1 MYVSIW
7 PEGFTS
13 SLSSVF
19 PWKVPVLSIRVPY
32 SSSSC
37 LFAFKIFHEFWWK
50 IPTTEWTEGVGVSK
64 RTRKSQAKIRKHQ
77 AKNLIQCIFFFSLFN
92 LSLLMG
98 HFCFCKVKKWNSSR
112 QWQRP
117 KTNKEERMR
126 YKKSCGCCECA
137 DDSHDDDLKYEVLKW
152 ERERPLFSIFFS
164 FLCNQ
169 LCEGWRW

>member
-1 MYVSIW
+1 MHVSIW

-64 RTRKSQAKIRKHQ
+64 RTRKSQAKKRKHQ
-77 AKNLIQCIFFFSLFN
+77 AKNLIQCIFFS
-92 LSLLMG
+92 LSLTCLSWWDT
-98 HFCFCKVKKWNSSR
+98 CFCKVKNEIQVGNDNDQKRTRRKGWATKKVADVVSVLMMAMMMISN
-112 QWQRP
+112 
-117 KTNKEERMR
+117 MR
-126 YKKSCGCCECA
+126 FWSE
-137 DDSHDDDLKYEVLKW
+137 

-164 FLCNQ
+164 FLWNQ